1 MLLVST
7 LLVIIWFMKTLKK
20 SRKRE
25 RERQREREREEKRE
39 REREKEREIE
49 KTPKNLLERRCCISQ
64 LAWVSYPE
72 IIHSYP
78 ASVLN

>member
-25 RERQREREREEKRE
+25 RERERKRERDRE
-39 REREKEREIE
+39 REREKRLQTTCSREGVAF
-49 KTPKNLLERRCCISQ
+49 LS
-64 LAWVSYPE
+64 
-72 IIHSYP
+72 
-78 ASVLN
+78 